1 MHSLQALQRIQQ
13 SKINSNSGA
22 LNMKTPKPMF
32 EWTDQEIIEYY
43 DQDPNIT
50 LQTYSSMLG
59 LSVEELKEILMQ

>member
-1 MHSLQALQRIQQ
+1 
-13 SKINSNSGA
+13 
-22 LNMKTPKPMF
+22 MKTPKPMF